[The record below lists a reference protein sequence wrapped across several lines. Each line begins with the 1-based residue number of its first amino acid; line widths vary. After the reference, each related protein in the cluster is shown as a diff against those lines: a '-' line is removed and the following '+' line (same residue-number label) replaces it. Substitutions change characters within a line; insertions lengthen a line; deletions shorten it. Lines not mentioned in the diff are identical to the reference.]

1 MVGSRAMKHCLIV
14 DDSRSIRTV
23 TRRILAAVEVR
34 ASEAESHADALEH
47 CAREMPDCIVIDWM
61 MPSNGSIVTLMRNIR
76 ALPGGERPLI
86 FYLVSEYT
94 DADFAAAKQKG
105 ANALMMKPFD
115 RETFLRPLVESG
127 FLAP

>member
-1 MVGSRAMKHCLIV
+1 VA
-14 DDSRSIRTV
+14 
-23 TRRILAAVEVR
+23 RRILAAVEVR

-94 DADFAAAKQKG
+94 DADFAAAKQNG